1 MIRISY
7 QRMPAGDL
15 VRVTTV
21 DRRAQY
27 QAKVRNE
34 ELHLQPD
41 FRLREIR
48 GKRVK
53 AALGVIAISAAT
65 RRAAP
70 EIRALDWQPAL
81 PRQDAPP
88 RKPGSAAA

>member
-1 MIRISY
+1 MRTDGPTTAL
-7 QRMPAGDL
+7 PAPRSDI
-15 VRVTTV
+15 V

-27 QAKVRNE
+27 QAKVRNAG
-34 ELHLQPD
+34 LHLQPE

-53 AALGVIAISAAT
+53 AALGVLALAAVS
-65 RRAAP
+65 RRAA
-70 EIRALDWQPAL
+70 AALQQLDWTPTH
-81 PRQDAPP
+81 PRPDAPP